1 MLSVIAG
8 HTSSTYLSYETGH
21 LFLGMNL
28 AFLLNQAARF
38 SVPLFLLLSGFS
50 LEQTGRQV
58 PYLTF
63 LRTRSARV
71 LPPYLG
77 WVLLYALA
85 NTGFDLHTWGG
96 QLGNPP
102 WLLRELLTGQGAPHL
117 YFIPILFQCYL
128 LYPLLR
134 RWVNRAPVQ
143 SAAWALMVTFLLQG
157 GYLLHDLE
165 LLPFS
170 LPAHLWMLFPTWSF
184 YFVAGMCLQRL
195 DRSHLRVQCKKAA
208 LPLLLISAVFACLYC
223 ALSHRLS
230 ILHAIRPA
238 LLAATL
244 LAFFCGIGVWEWLR
258 ACPGAGRVVSFFSRH
273 AMGIY
278 YNHVLVIY
286 YLRQFPRFHLGMSGM
301 LLLFAATLCLSTG
314 IAVFLSLVWHR
325 VRRITAQATG
335 PIKAPNAS
343 PTLSFSGTTAT
354 CTAFVRGN
362 KSTDNVAATVKLWTG
377 GTCLKTWS
385 ASGEYS
391 VKIQKTATV
400 SKGKTYK
407 LTVDYT
413 VNGVKQPQKSVT
425 RTCS

>member
-1 MLSVIAG
+1 M
-8 HTSSTYLSYETGH
+8 
-21 LFLGMNL
+21 
-28 AFLLNQAARF
+28 
-38 SVPLFLLLSGFS
+38 
-50 LEQTGRQV
+50 
-58 PYLTF
+58 
-63 LRTRSARV
+63 

-208 LPLLLISAVFACLYC
+208 LPFCL
-223 ALSHRLS
+223 
-230 ILHAIRPA
+230 
-238 LLAATL
+238 
-244 LAFFCGIGVWEWLR
+244 
-258 ACPGAGRVVSFFSRH
+258 
-273 AMGIY
+273 
-278 YNHVLVIY
+278 
-286 YLRQFPRFHLGMSGM
+286 FP
-301 LLLFAATLCLSTG
+301 LCL
-314 IAVFLSLVWHR
+314 LSVLLPC
-325 VRRITAQATG
+325 
-335 PIKAPNAS
+335 PI
-343 PTLSFSGTTAT
+343 G
-354 CTAFVRGN
+354 
-362 KSTDNVAATVKLWTG
+362 
-377 GTCLKTWS
+377 S
-385 ASGEYS
+385 ASS
-391 VKIQKTATV
+391 TPFVP
-400 SKGKTYK
+400 
-407 LTVDYT
+407 LCW
-413 VNGVKQPQKSVT
+413 QPPYWPFSAA
-425 RTCS
+425 

>member
-1 MLSVIAG
+1 ML
-8 HTSSTYLSYETGH
+8 
-21 LFLGMNL
+21 
-28 AFLLNQAARF
+28 
-38 SVPLFLLLSGFS
+38 P
-50 LEQTGRQV
+50 
-58 PYLTF
+58 
-63 LRTRSARV
+63 
-71 LPPYLG
+71 PPYLG

-286 YLRQFPRFHLGMSGM
+286 YLRQFPGSIWACPG
-301 LLLFAATLCLSTG
+301 CCCCS
-314 IAVFLSLVWHR
+314 
-325 VRRITAQATG
+325 Q
-335 PIKAPNAS
+335 PPY
-343 PTLSFSGTTAT
+343 
-354 CTAFVRGN
+354 AFPQGSR
-362 KSTDNVAATVKLWTG
+362 SS
-377 GTCLKTWS
+377 S
-385 ASGEYS
+385 ASFGMGFGTSRQTCVRMTETPVS
-391 VKIQKTATV
+391 HESRQISPRSAT
-400 SKGKTYK
+400 T
-407 LTVDYT
+407 
-413 VNGVKQPQKSVT
+413 P
-425 RTCS
+425 